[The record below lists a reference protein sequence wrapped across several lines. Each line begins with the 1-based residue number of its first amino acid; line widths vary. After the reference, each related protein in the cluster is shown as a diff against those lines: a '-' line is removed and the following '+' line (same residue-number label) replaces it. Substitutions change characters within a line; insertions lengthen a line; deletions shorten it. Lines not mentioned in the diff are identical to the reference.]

1 MALVN
6 LGNDSWFTEYES
18 CDKLHGQIMEQ
29 LSMRSK
35 EAKSSDQYTRLS
47 AGIRLRLK
55 QFNNELDQ
63 LRVKLNQ
70 EAKITAIT
78 YEEQERR
85 VRQIEQLRSKGVQM
99 QRQFE
104 SNEVIRTPAA
114 VAAAR
119 IQLMGGVP
127 VQDLGTADWGAA
139 DDDQLLDDAGNNTD
153 DFSTASLRAEQQR
166 MAQDQERGLEELS
179 KIISR
184 QKNIA
189 ETISTEVDLHNEI
202 IDDLGNHIDRTDVR
216 VVNETQQVATVSR
229 KDRTCGYWVLI
240 ILLFLSI
247 IAVAVV

>member
-18 CDKLHGQIMEQ
+18 CEKLHRQIMEQ

-70 EAKITAIT
+70 EAKVTAIT

-85 VRQIEQLRSKGVQM
+85 VRQIEQLRSKAVQM
-99 QRQFE
+99 HRLFE
-104 SNEVIRTPAA
+104 NNSGAGGGA
-114 VAAAR
+114 VAR
-119 IQLMGGVP
+119 SKLMGGAGVP
-127 VQDLGTADWGAA
+127 VQDWGT
-139 DDDQLLDDAGNNTD
+139 DDDELLEVGGVGGDYS
-153 DFSTASLRAEQQR
+153 STTESLRAQQQR

-189 ETISTEVDLHNEI
+189 ETISSEVDLHNEI

-216 VVNETQQVATVSR
+216 VVNETQQVTTISR
-229 KDRTCGYWVLI
+229 KDRTCGYWVVI

-247 IAVAVV
+247 IVVSVV